1 MWLNLLVTAEISISS
16 WQDRKL
22 DSGAAS
28 ECLIEGDV
36 SPIPAQ
42 LKSTDMTVD
51 AGFSTGLK
59 MPDVWVKTRG
69 SDLADGS
76 NNPP

>member
-1 MWLNLLVTAEISISS
+1 MWLNLLVTAEINISS
-16 WQDRKL
+16 WKDRKL
-22 DSGAAS
+22 DSGAPS
-28 ECLIEGDV
+28 ECLLEGDV

-42 LKSTDMTVD
+42 LKSTDLTVD
-51 AGFSTGLK
+51 AGFSTCLK
-59 MPDVWVKTRG
+59 MPGVWVKTWG